1 MKISRHSKILEIIE
15 NEEIETQDDLAQR
28 LRDNGINVTQAT
40 VSRDIKELKLVKVL
54 TRDGR
59 YKYAA
64 LKKEEKGSSDRLIR
78 LIKEVLVD
86 LDSSENIVCLKT
98 VSGSAQLV
106 ARAIDELD
114 LREIVGTIAGMDT
127 VFVLIKNIEYVEKI
141 KDRFRKLI

>member
-15 NEEIETQDDLAQR
+15 NEEIETQEDLAQR

-54 TRDGR
+54 TGDGK

-64 LKKEEKGSSDRLIR
+64 LKKEKKGSSDRLIR
-78 LIKEVLVD
+78 LIKEVLID

-98 VSGSAQLV
+98 VPGSAQLV
-106 ARAIDELD
+106 AKAIDELE
-114 LREIVGTIAGMDT
+114 LKEIVGTIAGIDT
-127 VFVLIKNIEYVEKI
+127 VFILIKSLEFVEKI
-141 KDRFRKLI
+141 KDRFRMLI